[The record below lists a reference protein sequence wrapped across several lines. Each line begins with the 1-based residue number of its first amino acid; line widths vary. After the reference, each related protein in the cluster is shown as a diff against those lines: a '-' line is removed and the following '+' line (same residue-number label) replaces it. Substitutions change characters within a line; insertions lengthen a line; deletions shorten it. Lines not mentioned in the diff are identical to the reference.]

1 MMKKFVAGLAF
12 LIALYG
18 CEDKDA
24 KRVVG
29 KSSGNINNIVV
40 VADNQLWEASIGD
53 SIRAVLA
60 APLRGLPN
68 DEPIFKL
75 SQMPPDVFTGFA
87 KKNRTVLKIE
97 MGKEAD
103 TKIYSD
109 AYAQPQTMVVISG
122 QNRSEIIQQLKDN
135 SDKIIQAY
143 NTSEME
149 ERQRRI
155 SKSLF
160 NDKPIQEDLNLAIK
174 LPSAYRMAKEGDHFF
189 WLRKDIKEGTMDIL
203 AYEAPLSA
211 IRKGDSAVVD
221 IVRLRDSIGK
231 LYVEGPIE
239 GSYLATEDK
248 YTPFISEITLDGKPT
263 YETKGIWDVTNAF
276 MAGPFIN
283 YAIEDT
289 KNDRYVIVEGY
300 VFAPSVA
307 KRDMVFDLETIIKS
321 VKIN

>member
-1 MMKKFVAGLAF
+1 MKKIVAGLAF
-12 LIALYG
+12 LIAFYG

-122 QNRSEIIQQLKDN
+122 QDRSEIIQQLKDN